1 MKNTLTAFLLTVAI
15 STFSQTAEKN
25 FIDQNYI
32 EVTGV
37 AEMEITPDLIYVDIV
52 LSENDNKNKLSLTET
67 EAKMIIKLKEIGID
81 VTKDMSVRDFTS
93 SFKYY
98 WISKT
103 DVMLTKEYQLVLRDA
118 KLLQKV
124 FTEMK
129 NLGISNLSINRFDHT
144 KIEQFRKEVKVN
156 AIKAAKEKA
165 VFLTLAVDQTI
176 GKAIFVQE
184 LNYGSIM
191 NQMAGRNANV
201 LYAVKNAIG
210 EESEPDLSADKIKM
224 TYSILVR
231 FELK

>member
-1 MKNTLTAFLLTVAI
+1 MKNILTAFLLTASI

-52 LSENDNKNKLSLTET
+52 LSENDNKNKISLPET
-67 EAKMIIKLKEIGID
+67 ESKMIGKLKEIGID
-81 VTKDMSVRDFTS
+81 VTKDLSVRDFTS
-93 SFKYY
+93 SFKDY

-103 DVMLTKEYQLVLRDA
+103 DVMLTKEYQLLLHDA
-118 KLLQKV
+118 KMLQKV
-124 FTEMK
+124 FTQPK
-129 NLGISNLSINRFDHT
+129 DLGISNLSINRFDHT

-165 VFLTLAVDQTI
+165 QFLTLAVDQTI
-176 GKAIFVQE
+176 GKAIFIQE
-184 LNYGSIM
+184 LNPGNII
-191 NQMAGRNANV
+191 NQINERNANV
-201 LYAVKNAIG
+201 LYMYKNAVG
-210 EESEPDLSADKIKM
+210 DESEPDLSVDKIKLK
-224 TYSILVR
+224 YSILVR

>member
-52 LSENDNKNKLSLTET
+52 LSENDNKNKMSLPET
-67 EAKMIIKLKEIGID
+67 ESKMIEKLKEIGID

-93 SFKYY
+93 SFKDY

-103 DVMLTKEYQLVLRDA
+103 DVILTKEYQLLLRDA

-129 NLGISNLSINRFDHT
+129 NLGISNLRINRFDHS

-165 VFLTLAVDQTI
+165 GFLTMAVDQTI
-176 GKAIFVQE
+176 GKAIFIQE
-184 LNYGSIM
+184 LSGGNIM

-201 LYAVKNAIG
+201 LFAVKNAVG
-210 EESEPDLSADKIKM
+210 QESEQDLSVDKIKLA
-224 TYSILVR
+224 YSILVR

>member
-1 MKNTLTAFLLTVAI
+1 MKNTLTAILLTASI
-15 STFSQTAEKN
+15 SAFSQTAEKN

-52 LSENDNKNKLSLTET
+52 LSENDNKNKMSLPET
-67 EAKMIIKLKEIGID
+67 ESKMIEKLKEIGID

-93 SFKYY
+93 SFKDY

-103 DVMLTKEYQLVLRDA
+103 DVILTKEYQLLLRDA

-129 NLGISNLSINRFDHT
+129 NLGISNLRINRFDHS

-165 VFLTLAVDQTI
+165 GFLTMAVDQTI
-176 GKAIFVQE
+176 GKAIFIQE
-184 LNYGSIM
+184 LSGGNIM

-201 LYAVKNAIG
+201 LFAVKNAVG
-210 EESEPDLSADKIKM
+210 QESEQDLSVDKIKLA
-224 TYSILVR
+224 YSILVR

>member
-52 LSENDNKNKLSLTET
+52 LSENDNKNKMSLTET

-156 AIKAAKEKA
+156 AIKAAK
-165 VFLTLAVDQTI
+165 
-176 GKAIFVQE
+176 
-184 LNYGSIM
+184 
-191 NQMAGRNANV
+191 
-201 LYAVKNAIG
+201 
-210 EESEPDLSADKIKM
+210 
-224 TYSILVR
+224 
-231 FELK
+231 